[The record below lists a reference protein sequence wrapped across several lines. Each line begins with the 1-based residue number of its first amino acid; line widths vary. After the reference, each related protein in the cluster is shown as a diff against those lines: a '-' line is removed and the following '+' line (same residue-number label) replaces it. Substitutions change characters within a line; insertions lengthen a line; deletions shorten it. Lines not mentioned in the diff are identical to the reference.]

1 MLFSLPLFFFSHFLS
16 DLIFVFFCFLLF
28 LKRGSNLFFFI
39 REVFLFD
46 KLSYIVTLL
55 IFWLFSLLFL
65 LANKYQ
71 KSLIS
76 VLKYK
81 IFCYFL
87 ILFLISAL
95 LINELLGFYIFFEVS
110 LVPLIIIILGW
121 GYQVERI
128 QASFYLLIYT
138 LVGSLPL
145 LFFFLII
152 FDKYS
157 LDWLSLFFI
166 NNSFNLIS
174 FFIILILGLAFFI
187 KLPLYG
193 LHLWLPKAHVEAP
206 VTGSMVLA
214 AVLLK
219 LSLYGFY
226 RCFSIILIRVYLRTF
241 FLVLLYW
248 GAILRRIICFRQTDI
263 KSIIAYSSIRHI
275 GIIIGGFFLFNQ
287 LAIKGSFI
295 IIIVHGFCSSS
306 LFYLVNFHYERT
318 FSRQIFNNRGQ
329 LVFFKFIGVFW
340 LLLLSVNFS
349 APPFISLVGEIL
361 IFICCLIIDVVFL
374 VILGFVSFIVAGFCI
389 YLFRVLLHGVISKSK
404 IVQLEN
410 DINFLNLFFHFIPC
424 LFIVF
429 LLDFFWF

>member
-145 LFFFLII
+145 LFFF
-152 FDKYS
+152 F
-157 LDWLSLFFI
+157 
-166 NNSFNLIS
+166 
-174 FFIILILGLAFFI
+174 
-187 KLPLYG
+187 
-193 LHLWLPKAHVEAP
+193 
-206 VTGSMVLA
+206 
-214 AVLLK
+214 
-219 LSLYGFY
+219 
-226 RCFSIILIRVYLRTF
+226 
-241 FLVLLYW
+241 
-248 GAILRRIICFRQTDI
+248 
-263 KSIIAYSSIRHI
+263 
-275 GIIIGGFFLFNQ
+275 
-287 LAIKGSFI
+287 
-295 IIIVHGFCSSS
+295 
-306 LFYLVNFHYERT
+306 
-318 FSRQIFNNRGQ
+318 
-329 LVFFKFIGVFW
+329 
-340 LLLLSVNFS
+340 
-349 APPFISLVGEIL
+349 
-361 IFICCLIIDVVFL
+361 
-374 VILGFVSFIVAGFCI
+374 
-389 YLFRVLLHGVISKSK
+389 
-404 IVQLEN
+404 
-410 DINFLNLFFHFIPC
+410 
-424 LFIVF
+424 
-429 LLDFFWF
+429 